1 MASPED
7 DPLLMSTETAARIRV
22 TPTTLKVWRHRN
34 QGPPFY
40 RYGRR
45 VVYRASEV
53 DAWVRS
59 HRVGGDA
66 SDEVVAA
73 GA

>member
-1 MASPED
+1 MAGPDED
-7 DPLLMSTETAARIRV
+7 RLLMSAETARRIRV
-22 TPTTLKVWRHRN
+22 TPTTLKAWRHRR

-53 DAWVRS
+53 DAWVRA
-59 HRVGGDA
+59 HRVAADDG
-66 SDEVVAA
+66 VAIA
-73 GA
+73 EGA